1 MHVPPYTIDDPI
13 ESPERAGVDVT
24 IEFPAG
30 KRWLFFITPDQLASA
45 GDYAEATSVRVH
57 LGEKHMIVVSEL
69 TPAVIDTV
77 LKQLAAAGELE
88 KRTVAYGEEAAA

>member
-1 MHVPPYTIDDPI
+1 MFPYTIDDAI
-13 ESPERAGVDVT
+13 ESPKRACVEVT

-45 GDYAEATSVRVH
+45 GDYAEATGVRVH
-57 LGEKHMIVVSEL
+57 LGEKHMIIVSEL

-77 LKQLAAAGELE
+77 LRQLAADGELE
-88 KRTVAYGEEAAA
+88 DRTIAYDGEADA

>member
-45 GDYAEATSVRVH
+45 GDYRAEAISRRRRV
-57 LGEKHMIVVSEL
+57 GE
-69 TPAVIDTV
+69 
-77 LKQLAAAGELE
+77 
-88 KRTVAYGEEAAA
+88 RTVAYGEEAAA